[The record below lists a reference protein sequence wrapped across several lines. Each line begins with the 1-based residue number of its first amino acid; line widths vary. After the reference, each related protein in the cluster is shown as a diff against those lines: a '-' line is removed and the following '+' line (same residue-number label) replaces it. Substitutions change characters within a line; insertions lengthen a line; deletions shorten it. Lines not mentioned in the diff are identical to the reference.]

1 MRRRSDAH
9 LADSFHLVS
18 ALVVPASVVLA
29 RICAQAIGAF
39 CFLGK
44 GVRDMK
50 VVHCRDV
57 GFDCD
62 GVVQAETEAEV
73 LQQVAEHAKTVHNL
87 QEISEEIV
95 AKVRSVIRD
104 EQPVS

>member
-1 MRRRSDAH
+1 M
-9 LADSFHLVS
+9 
-18 ALVVPASVVLA
+18 
-29 RICAQAIGAF
+29 
-39 CFLGK
+39 
-44 GVRDMK
+44 
-50 VVHCRDV
+50 HCRDV

-73 LQQVAEHAKTVHNL
+73 LHQVAEHAKTVHNL

-104 EQPVS
+104 EQPVSG